1 MTVKVQNGEIQLS
14 PQDRGLLKKFKWY
27 ICTDGYVRNHEG
39 DCLHRFIRK
48 PEGTLVVDHKN
59 RDRNDNMRRNLRIVT
74 RFENM
79 KNSEYWFN
87 RHFNL
92 NPFMEA

>member
-1 MTVKVQNGEIQLS
+1 MTVQIENGSIQLS
-14 PQDRGLLKKFKWY
+14 PQDRGLLKIHKWY
-27 ICTDGYVRNHEG
+27 LCTDGYVRNCYGET
-39 DCLHRFIRK
+39 LHSYIRF

-92 NPFMEA
+92 NPFMEN